1 MDNTRETFGYLWKQV
16 AEVCLKV
23 FSSDPSPM
31 LGRGREPPPPIFQ
44 NAEEQKEAADTWK
57 SGAEASEEAEEEE
70 EREEC

>member
-1 MDNTRETFGYLWKQV
+1 MET
-16 AEVCLKV
+16 
-23 FSSDPSPM
+23 SSRSLPQGLLFRSFPHARK
-31 LGRGREPPPPIFQ
+31 GQGAPPIFQ